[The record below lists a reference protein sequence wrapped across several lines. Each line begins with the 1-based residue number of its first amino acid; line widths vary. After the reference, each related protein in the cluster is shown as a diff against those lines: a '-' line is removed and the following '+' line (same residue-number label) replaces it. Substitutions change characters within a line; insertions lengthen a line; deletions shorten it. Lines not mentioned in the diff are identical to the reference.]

1 MALSSDVPR
10 RDEVVKLAKNPLM
23 GIFYGLF
30 GAVLLLFGLFQLEAA
45 QSGKEYV
52 NNGVSSTQEL
62 LLYCEQQTGIRE
74 SVEWDLQEGRCI
86 LKRSVETFYNF
97 HKYEDAIPLQSLDY
111 ENFEVV
117 DNYDECDEWRQKPL
131 LTVSMSLAHT
141 FDVSRLPSWQ
151 HYTTPPLA
159 FQQTIRWACR

>member
-52 NNGVSSTQEL
+52 NNGVSSTGAFAIL
-62 LLYCEQQTGIRE
+62 RTVTGIRE
-74 SVEWDLQEGRCI
+74 SVE
-86 LKRSVETFYNF
+86 
-97 HKYEDAIPLQSLDY
+97 
-111 ENFEVV
+111 
-117 DNYDECDEWRQKPL
+117 
-131 LTVSMSLAHT
+131 
-141 FDVSRLPSWQ
+141 
-151 HYTTPPLA
+151 
-159 FQQTIRWACR
+159 